1 MHVLPVRRTVAVR
14 SLVAVAALAATAALA
29 ACGSTSSGTT
39 VAASTP
45 AAPTTAATTTPAGS
59 GTTAPGVTLEDAWI
73 KTGTTGAMTAVFGT
87 LTNPG
92 AADVTVKGGMS
103 DVATMVELHEVVM
116 ADGAMK
122 MQPKAGGFTVPA
134 GGTHVLEPGH
144 DHIMVMGL
152 TKNVKAGDMV
162 TVELMLSDGSKVT
175 VEAVGKD
182 FTGANETYAPSA
194 STSSGM

>member
-1 MHVLPVRRTVAVR
+1 MHSVHVRRSVAVR
-14 SLVAVAALAATAALA
+14 TLAVAAALAATATLA

-45 AAPTTAATTTPAGS
+45 AAS
-59 GTTAPGVTLEDAWI
+59 TTAPAVTETAAAGVTLKDAWI
-73 KTGTTGAMTAVFGT
+73 KTGATGAMTAVFGT

-92 AADVTVKGGMS
+92 TAEVTVKGGMS
-103 DVATMVELHEVVM
+103 DVAKMVELHEVVM
-116 ADGAMK
+116 KDGEMK
-122 MQPKAGGFTVPA
+122 MQPKEGGFMIPA

-152 TKNVKAGDMV
+152 TKDVKAGDMV

-194 STSSGM
+194 SMSMSSGM